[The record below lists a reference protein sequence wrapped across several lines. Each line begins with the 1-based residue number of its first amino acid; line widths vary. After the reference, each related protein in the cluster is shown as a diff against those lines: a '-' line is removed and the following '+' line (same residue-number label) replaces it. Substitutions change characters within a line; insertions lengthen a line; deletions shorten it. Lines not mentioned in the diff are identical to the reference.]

1 MILVSCAIIIEKGK
15 VLATRRSE
23 SMPHPLKWEFPG
35 GKLKGGES
43 PEACIVREIR
53 EELGLEVDPQRV
65 LPPVVH
71 HYDTQSVKL
80 FPVVCGIVDG
90 LIKLAEH
97 QEYRWV
103 ACEKLEEL
111 DWLEADIGVV
121 EMIKEE
127 LCDK

>member
-1 MILVSCAIIIEKGK
+1 MIEVSCAIIIEKNR

-35 GKLKGGES
+35 GKLKSGES
-43 PEACIVREIR
+43 PKASIVREIR
-53 EELGLEVDPQRV
+53 EELGLEVDPQR
-65 LPPVVH
+65 LLTPVVH
-71 HYDTQSVKL
+71 HYDSQSVKL
-80 FPVVCGIVDG
+80 IPVVCGIVDG

-103 ACEKLEEL
+103 ACDSLEEL

-121 EMIKEE
+121 EKIKEE
-127 LCDK
+127 LCNK